1 MRLYTAALN
10 VLLVL
15 SPLLVPRITTG
26 HVNDCDPILQILYV
40 LLALPAVAV
49 ILNFRLA
56 SRDPYMRPNAN
67 VAIGVAA
74 IGPLVF
80 YMKWAL
86 SSGYTPFQTD
96 AGSLL
101 TWLGLTFAATT
112 FAWLLAATPL
122 FIRKLGKLSHTD

>member
-15 SPLLVPRITTG
+15 SPLLVPRIATG
-26 HVNDCDPILQILYV
+26 HANDGDPILQVLYV
-40 LLALPAVAV
+40 LLVLPGVAV
-49 ILNFRLA
+49 ILNFRIA
-56 SRDPYMRPNAN
+56 NRDPYMNPNAHG
-67 VAIGVAA
+67 AIGVAA
-74 IGPLVF
+74 AGPLAF

-101 TWLGLTFAATT
+101 TWLILTLGATT
-112 FAWLLAATPL
+112 FASLLTVTSL
-122 FIRKLGKLSHTD
+122 LIRRRGKLG